1 MVIDMKKII
10 KNISSI
16 LLTAAIVFT
25 IPLAVFAAPKETGK
39 LQIGDL
45 VLVENGQNTGKSTDS
60 AFYDDKLNTLTL
72 TNYSGGSLSI
82 TDMGEDFSVITK
94 NKATVD
100 SITAVN
106 SPLVINTKGDLT
118 VNGNVISD
126 NIVSIKGDSGTT
138 VGGYIQSG
146 STVELIS
153 NNGAVNV
160 GSKAEKSIASGGN
173 VTVTAPVAV
182 INKGI
187 SAGGNGSITLSAT
200 SLLTINLGANALSL
214 NPNSG
219 TVSVLL
225 SGQTPTDNK
234 LILPAAEKSGADF
247 NDWDNK
253 SGEHKYNSGD
263 EISLS
268 GDETLIADWNKKVIS
283 ISGQPQSVQTTEDSV
298 SGSLNVDATVSGSSE
313 ITYLWYSC
321 TDKDK
326 NGATPINSETK
337 NNMTLDSGLRV
348 GTYYYFCKLSADGAE
363 DVDSNVAVVDVEA
376 KFIPVPTPTASPTAE
391 PTSSPTA
398 EPTASPTASPTA
410 EPTASPTAEPTAS
423 PTAEPTA
430 TPTPEPTATPTPKPT
445 PSPTATPTP
454 TPTPAPTATPT
465 PEPTATPTPAPT
477 ATPTPAPTATPTPAP
492 TATPTPT
499 PAPTATPAP
508 TPEPT
513 QRPLVTPKPTA
524 TPRPTPT
531 PAAKP
536 TAKPTAT
543 PTPTPSPKPSG
554 VPTTAP
560 TPTPPPNKGG
570 VDPLAIALITGGVI
584 AAAGGGILL
593 VRYFGNKNKY

>member
-1 MVIDMKKII
+1 MKKVF
-10 KNISSI
+10 KGISSI

-60 AFYDDKLNTLTL
+60 ASYDDKLNTLTL
-72 TNYSGGSLSI
+72 TNHSGGNLSI

-153 NNGAVNV
+153 NNGAVSV
-160 GSKAEKSIASGGN
+160 GSKADKSIASGGN
-173 VTVTAPVAV
+173 VTVTAPVVV

-187 SAGGNGSITLSAT
+187 SAGANGSIALSAT
-200 SLLTINLGANALSL
+200 SLLTINLGANTLSL

-234 LILPAAEKSGADF
+234 LTLPVVEKNGADF

-263 EISLS
+263 EISLT

-283 ISGQPQSVQTTEDSV
+283 ISGQPQSVQTTEGSV
-298 SGSLNVDATVSGSSE
+298 SGSLNVDATVSGTSE

-326 NGATPINSETK
+326 NGAAPINSETK
-337 NNMTLDSGLRV
+337 NLMTLDSGLKV

-363 DVDSNVAVVDVEA
+363 AVDSNVAVVDVEA
-376 KFIPVPTPTASPTAE
+376 KLVPVPT
-391 PTSSPTA
+391 
-398 EPTASPTASPTA
+398 
-410 EPTASPTAEPTAS
+410 

-430 TPTPEPTATPTPKPT
+430 TPTPVPTEAPTPVPT
-445 PSPTATPTP
+445 EA
-454 TPTPAPTATPT
+454 
-465 PEPTATPTPAPT
+465 
-477 ATPTPAPTATPTPAP
+477 PTPAP

-499 PAPTATPAP
+499 PAPTATPTPVPTEAPTPVPTATPTPVPTATPTPKPTATPTPTPTATPTPRPTAIPTP

-513 QRPLVTPKPTA
+513 QRPLVTPKPTP

-543 PTPTPSPKPSG
+543 PTPTPTPKPSG

-570 VDPLAIALITGGVI
+570 VDPLAVALITGSVI